1 LQDRAE
7 VPEPPVILLVDRVQM
22 RFEEFAVTARATVP
36 ANWFR
41 GATVMVEVPATP
53 TLTFTLVGFA
63 EIEKSWVRYVTAATW
78 DRLPLVPV
86 TVAR

>member
-1 LQDRAE
+1 
-7 VPEPPVILLVDRVQM
+7 VIPLDERTQTRL
-22 RFEEFAVTARATVP
+22 EEFVATARATVP
-36 ANWFR
+36 ANPFR
-41 GATVMVEVPATP
+41 GAIVMMEVPAIP

-63 EIEKSWVRYVTAATW
+63 DIEKSWVRYVTAATW

>member
-1 LQDRAE
+1 
-7 VPEPPVILLVDRVQM
+7 VILLDERTQT
-22 RFEEFAVTARATVP
+22 RFEEFVVTERATVP
-36 ANWFR
+36 ANPFR

-53 TLTFTLVGFA
+53 ALTFTLVGFA
-63 EIEKSWVRYVTAATW
+63 DIEKSWVRYVTVAMW